1 MHRIVVMIM
10 LFSVLLCACQQSAVP
25 SVMPSGSTEA
35 QMPVISATEPAAP
48 TFSLGIQ
55 PEHYPAPSE
64 SLCEP
69 TAPNPV
75 DPLFQNMTLE
85 EKVGQL
91 FLARC
96 PDNGALA
103 DIQAY
108 HLGGYILFGRDF
120 RNQTPQS
127 MRAAISQYQSAAAIP
142 LLIAVDEEGGTV
154 TRVSS
159 YKAFRS
165 SRFPSP
171 RTLYH
176 QGGLSLLL
184 STEAEK
190 CQLLRSLGIQV
201 NMAPVC
207 DITTDSRAF
216 LYSRSLGLSPRD
228 TATAVAGMVQ
238 TMNEHKVGSVLK
250 HFPGY
255 GNNADTHVGIAVDN
269 RSLQELENRDL
280 LPFAAGIQ
288 AGCGAIL
295 MSHTVVT
302 ALDSDFPVSL
312 SLPAHRYIRQT
323 MGFDGVIVTDDLV
336 MGAITKQYG
345 AEEAAVLAVLAGN
358 DLLCSSEYAIQYR
371 AVLEAV
377 QSGRIPLTVLNQAVH
392 RVLQWKHT
400 LGLL

>member
-1 MHRIVVMIM
+1 MHRIVVI
-10 LFSVLLCACQQSAVP
+10 LFSLSLLLCACGQAASPAATYP
-25 SVMPSGSTEA
+25 DASTT
-35 QMPVISATEPAAP
+35 QTSTSATEAAAP
-48 TFSLGIQ
+48 TFPAGIQ

-64 SLCEP
+64 AYLESTDP
-69 TAPNPV
+69 SPV
-75 DPLFQNMTLE
+75 EALLQSMTLE

-96 PDNGALA
+96 PDGGALT
-103 DIQAY
+103 DIQTY

-120 RNQTPQS
+120 RGQTPQT
-127 MRAAISQYQSAAAIP
+127 MAQTLAQYQAAATIP
-142 LLIAVDEEGGTV
+142 MLIAVDEEGGTV

-165 SRFPSP
+165 GSFPSP
-171 RTLYH
+171 RNLYTR
-176 QGGLSLLL
+176 GGLPLLL

-190 CQLLRSLGIQV
+190 CQLLHSLGIQV

-207 DITTDSRAF
+207 DITTESQAF
-216 LYSRSLGLSPRD
+216 MYRRSLGLSPEE
-228 TATAVAGMVQ
+228 TAAVIAAMVQ
-238 TMNEHKVGSVLK
+238 TMNSHQVGSVLK

-255 GNNADTHVGIAVDN
+255 GNNTDTHVDMAMDT
-269 RSLQELENRDL
+269 RSLDELESRDL
-280 LPFAAGIQ
+280 LPFSAGIR

-302 ALDSDFPVSL
+302 ALDSDSPASL
-312 SLPAHRYIRQT
+312 SLPAHHYLRKN
-323 MGFDGVIVTDDLV
+323 MGFDGVIVTDDLA
-336 MGAITKQYG
+336 MGAITMQYG

-377 QSGRIPLTVLNQAVH
+377 QSGRIPQAILDAAVR